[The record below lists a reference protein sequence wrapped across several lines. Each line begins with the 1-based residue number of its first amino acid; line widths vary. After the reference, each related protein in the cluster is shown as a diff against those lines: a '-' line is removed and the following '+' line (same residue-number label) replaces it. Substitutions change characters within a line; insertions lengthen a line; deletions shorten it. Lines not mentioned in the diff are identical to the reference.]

1 MGPSGFSLFGG
12 SSPLL
17 LSSLGGSGSGEA
29 PLVGMGPETAAPA
42 AAPAAVGLGAFGGGG
57 GGSLFGGG
65 IFSSAPGAEQ
75 QQQHAAHMMAQQQQ
89 HQQFQQQQQAQQQP
103 MSPAHLSAAGGSM
116 PQSPLLLSPQ
126 QAQMAGAGAPPSLSF
141 LHQQALADLPLSGG
155 MLGSPS
161 AAAGLDIPGF
171 AAFHQHA
178 AAFGSNGGSGGL
190 DFGGGSLL
198 GGFGSTGGGFAGGGL
213 GGLGGSGGGGMA
225 SGGGGMDEWAD
236 LQQQLPSD
244 LGAMLG
250 GDPSL
255 QHQQQAQQQQA
266 GQPAPDSGLYAGG
279 AHAWF

>member
-29 PLVGMGPETAAPA
+29 PLVGIAPDSAAAEAAPV
-42 AAPAAVGLGAFGGGG
+42 PAGLGAFGGS

-65 IFSSAPGAEQ
+65 IFSAPGAEQ
-75 QQQHAAHMMAQQQQ
+75 QHAALMMAHHQQQQ
-89 HQQFQQQQQAQQQP
+89 QQFQQHQQAQQQP
-103 MSPAHLSAAGGSM
+103 MSPSHLSAAGSSM

-126 QAQMAGAGAPPSLSF
+126 QQQMVGAGAPPSLPF
-141 LHQQALADLPLSGG
+141 LHQQALADLPLSGS

-161 AAAGLDIPGF
+161 AAGLDIPGF
-171 AAFHQHA
+171 GAFHQHA

-190 DFGGGSLL
+190 DFGGSSLL
-198 GGFGSTGGGFAGGGL
+198 GGFGSTGGGFGGGGL
-213 GGLGGSGGGGMA
+213 GGLGGGGSGMA
-225 SGGGGMDEWAD
+225 SGGGGGMDEWAD

-250 GDPSL
+250 SDPSL
-255 QHQQQAQQQQA
+255 QHKQAQQQQHQQQG
-266 GQPAPDSGLYAGG
+266 GQPAPDGGLYAGG
-279 AHAWF
+279 AHTWF